1 MIKKTFSVATD
12 NHLQVILANMC
23 RYVEANY
30 LEIDFRNKQWFQ
42 AFTWDNEKEE
52 HFKKWLT
59 EYIYGTRDAQKEFC
73 GRTNMKKRECEY
85 AASEFVFNHG
95 WSLNK

>member
-30 LEIDFRNKQWFQ
+30 LEIDFSNKQWFQ
-42 AFTWDNEKEE
+42 DYTWDNEKED

-59 EYIYGTRDAQKEFC
+59 DYIYGMRDAQKEFC

>member
-1 MIKKTFSVATD
+1 MIKKIFSVATD

-30 LEIDFRNKQWFQ
+30 LEIDFSSKQWFKDY
-42 AFTWDNEKEE
+42 TWDNEKEE

-59 EYIYGTRDAQKEFC
+59 DYIYGI
-73 GRTNMKKRECEY
+73 RETQRE
-85 AASEFVFNHG
+85 
-95 WSLNK
+95 SLWKN